1 VDVASLIRAKR
12 GVLSPAERR
21 VADLVLSDPHAVA
34 FGTVASVARAA
45 QTSGGSVVRLTTR
58 LGLDGFA
65 ALQERVQADLTP
77 ARRRAAELIRQPKG
91 TDLLA
96 RSVEVAAEAVRAT
109 LDGVDRADFE
119 AAVAL
124 LAARSRTVFVLA
136 ADASQGI
143 GAQFATELAMLRPGV
158 VDVHGTEV
166 AVSRSM
172 ALLAPGDVVVTL
184 DLPRYD
190 RWLLAA
196 LRQAHEADAR
206 IVALTAS
213 TLSPLATHAELAFT
227 VASEASGPFDSHV
240 AALALL
246 ESLVAG
252 VAARLRSSATDRLE
266 RIEAAWRE
274 SGALADE

>member
-1 VDVASLIRAKR
+1 VDVASLIQANRD
-12 GVLSPAERR
+12 VLSPAERR

-45 QTSGGSVVRLTTR
+45 QTSGGSVVRLTAR
-58 LGLDGFA
+58 LGLDGFT

-77 ARRRAAELIRQPKG
+77 ARRRAAERIREPG
-91 TDLLA
+91 SDDLLA
-96 RSVEVAAEAVRAT
+96 RSVEVATEAVRAT
-109 LDGVDRADFE
+109 LDEVDRTDFA

-124 LAARSRTVFVLA
+124 LATRSRTVFVMA

-143 GAQFATELAMLRPGV
+143 GAQFATEMAMLRAGV
-158 VDVHGTEV
+158 IDVHGTEV
-166 AVSRSM
+166 AVRRSM

-196 LRQAHEADAR
+196 LDQAHQGGAR

-213 TLSPLATHAELAFT
+213 ALSPLARHAEVTFT
-227 VASEASGPFDSHV
+227 IASEAPGPFDSHV

-252 VAARLRSSATDRLE
+252 VAEKLRSTATDRLE
-266 RIEAAWRE
+266 RIETAWRE
-274 SGALADE
+274 SETLTDE

>member
-1 VDVASLIRAKR
+1 MDVASLIQAKR
-12 GVLSPAERR
+12 DLLSPAERR

-45 QTSGGSVVRLTTR
+45 QTSGGSVVRLTAR
-58 LGLDGFA
+58 LGLEGFA

-77 ARRRAAELIRQPKG
+77 ARRRAAERIREPG
-91 TDLLA
+91 DRDLLA
-96 RSVEVAAEAVRAT
+96 RSVEVAAEAVRTT
-109 LDGVDRADFE
+109 LDAVDRAHFD

-166 AVSRSM
+166 AVSRAM

-184 DLPRYD
+184 DLPRHD

-196 LRQAHEADAR
+196 LDQAHRSDAR

-213 TLSPLATHAELAFT
+213 ALSPLAAHAELAFT
-227 VASEASGPFDSHV
+227 IASEAPGPFDSHV

-252 VAARLRSSATDRLE
+252 VAERLRSSATDRLE
-266 RIEAAWRE
+266 RIEAAWHE

>member
-1 VDVASLIRAKR
+1 MDVASLIQANRD
-12 GVLSPAERR
+12 VLSPAERR

-45 QTSGGSVVRLTTR
+45 QTSGGSVVRFTAR

-77 ARRRAAELIRQPKG
+77 ARRRAAERIREPG
-91 TDLLA
+91 GDDPLA
-96 RSVEVAAEAVRAT
+96 RSAEVATEAVRAT
-109 LDGVDRADFE
+109 LDGIDRAAFG

-124 LAARSRTVFVLA
+124 LATRSRSVLVMA

-143 GAQFATELAMLRPGV
+143 GAQFATELGMLRPGV

-166 AVSRSM
+166 AVRRAL
-172 ALLAPGDVVVTL
+172 ALLSPGDVVVTL

-196 LRQAHEADAR
+196 LDQAHQGEAR

-213 TLSPLATHAELAFT
+213 ALSPLARHAELVFT
-227 VASEASGPFDSHV
+227 IASETPGPFDSHV

-252 VAARLRSSATDRLE
+252 VAAKLRSTATDRLE
-266 RIEAAWRE
+266 RIETAWRE
-274 SGALADE
+274 SEALTDE

>member
-1 VDVASLIRAKR
+1 MDVASLIRAKR
-12 GVLSPAERR
+12 DVLSPAERR

-45 QTSGGSVVRLTTR
+45 QTSGGSVVRLTSR
-58 LGLDGFA
+58 LGLEGFA
-65 ALQERVQADLTP
+65 ALQERVQDDLSP
-77 ARRRAAELIRQPKG
+77 ARRRAAERIRRPG
-91 TDLLA
+91 ARDPLA
-96 RSVEVAAEAVRAT
+96 RSVEVATEAVRTT
-109 LDGVDRADFE
+109 LDAVDRADFD

-124 LAARSRTVFVLA
+124 LATRSRTVFVLA

-158 VDVHGTEV
+158 VELHGTEV
-166 AVSRSM
+166 AVSRAM

-196 LRQAHEADAR
+196 LAQAHRGDAR
-206 IVALTAS
+206 IVAITAS
-213 TLSPLATHAELAFT
+213 ALSPLTAHATLAFT
-227 VASEASGPFDSHV
+227 VASETPGPFDSHV

-252 VAARLRSSATDRLE
+252 VAAKLRATAGDRLE

-274 SGALADE
+274 SGALSDE